1 LENTAGAGGAN
12 NVGIILKKNNIPV
25 KFFDTDAY
33 TIPSLSLDQD
43 ISFTADYYMINPAI
57 TDGPVK
63 AVLEVVIQE
72 D

>member
-1 LENTAGAGGAN
+1 M
-12 NVGIILKKNNIPV
+12 